1 MTDFF
6 DFLSTALGAPTDKL
20 FIVAGLLFL
29 GVAVVGGVTGYIRPG
44 PIGRI
49 VGGLVGPL
57 LIVVGIGLQLGG
69 GLRQFQPNVGTL
81 QMAPIVGA
89 SQPATLTPRVVVT
102 PTAGA
107 RSTATPFPRTT
118 ATPFPKVSLT
128 AFTRPSSVSADPVK
142 SIGR

>member
-49 VGGLVGPL
+49 IGGLVGPL
-57 LIVVGIGLQLGG
+57 LIVVGIGMQLGG
-69 GLRQFQPNVGTL
+69 GLQREVRQIELRDEESRLSRRAG
-81 QMAPIVGA
+81 
-89 SQPATLTPRVVVT
+89 
-102 PTAGA
+102 PT
-107 RSTATPFPRTT
+107 
-118 ATPFPKVSLT
+118 
-128 AFTRPSSVSADPVK
+128 VK
-142 SIGR
+142 